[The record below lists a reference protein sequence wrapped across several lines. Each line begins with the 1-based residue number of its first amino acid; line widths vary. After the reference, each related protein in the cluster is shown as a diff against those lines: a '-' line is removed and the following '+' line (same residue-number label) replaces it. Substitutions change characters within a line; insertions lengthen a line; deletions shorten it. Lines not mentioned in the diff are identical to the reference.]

1 VDNFKKEQHENLL
14 NVISSVLVNIC
25 SKKTPQIESN
35 CLLVNY
41 LYLDNLYLKDVSEI
55 IFIKQILKN
64 SLKLLESEKEFTLTL
79 IGNILQ
85 NVIAERVN
93 LLKLIVNKQFIC
105 ELVKNIKVFIF
116 KIIFIVVN

>member
-1 VDNFKKEQHENLL
+1 MDNFKKEQHENLL

-25 SKKTPQIESN
+25 SKKTPHIESN

-41 LYLDNLYLKDVSEI
+41 LYLDNLKDVSEI